1 LIRLY
6 LIRHAAQCK
15 VKGSRALTKRG
26 RRSFRRAARAF
37 AKLEEPLDLICSS
50 SKPHARQTAKLLARA
65 LERDDVV
72 ELHELSPRVPPASL
86 LRALAE
92 HARDGSGIALIG
104 HRRQLRGL
112 LARLGLRDGE
122 LRLRKGSILRVDVDT
137 VPRPR
142 ACVAR
147 FRLHDSASEPEDA
160 FLGLRRAS

>member
-1 LIRLY
+1 MIRLY
-6 LIRHAAQCK
+6 LIRHADHGK
-15 VKGSRALTKRG
+15 VKGVRALTRRG

-86 LRALAE
+86 LRVLAE
-92 HARDGSGIALIG
+92 HARDGGGIALVG

-112 LARLGLRDGE
+112 LAKLGLPDAE

-147 FRLHDSASEPEDA
+147 FHLHDSASEPEDA

>member
-1 LIRLY
+1 VIRLY
-6 LIRHAAQCK
+6 LIRHAAHEK
-15 VKGSRALTKRG
+15 ETRALTRRG
-26 RRSFRRAARAF
+26 RRAFRRAARAF

-50 SKPHARQTAKLLARA
+50 SRPHARQTANLLARA

-72 ELHELSPRVPPASL
+72 ELRELSPRVPPASL

-92 HARDGSGIALIG
+92 RVRAGTGIALVG

-112 LARLGLRDGE
+112 LAKLGLRDGE

-137 VPRPR
+137 MPRPR